1 MSKVTLHLRVRAECG
16 CIYITTHPDRLA
28 RSTQLL
34 ALHAHT
40 VMHTATPQMQVLSLG
55 GAVMYTSGCLN
66 PSLSW
71 NSWVMPAH
79 PLPPPF
85 QPSDHEAH
93 SGSTAFKNL
102 GSCCLWV
109 CSEHSLEAT
118 QGIHPRSDPDLP
130 TCQRWACILKRG
142 CVSVS
147 GQSRGP
153 HQTQKWDCSSLAS
166 SQQDA

>member
-1 MSKVTLHLRVRAECG
+1 M
-16 CIYITTHPDRLA
+16 YTHHNTPRQA
-28 RSTQLL
+28 CTS
-34 ALHAHT
+34 
-40 VMHTATPQMQVLSLG
+40 HTAACTTRTQSYAHSHPTDAGAVPW
-55 GAVMYTSGCLN
+55 GAVMYPSGCLN

-85 QPSDHEAH
+85 QPSDQEAQ
-93 SGSTAFKNL
+93 SGSLAFKNL
-102 GSCCLWV
+102 GSCRLWV

-118 QGIHPRSDPDLP
+118 QGIHPRSDSDRP
-130 TCQRWACILKRG
+130 TCQRWACILKGG
-142 CVSVS
+142 CLSVS